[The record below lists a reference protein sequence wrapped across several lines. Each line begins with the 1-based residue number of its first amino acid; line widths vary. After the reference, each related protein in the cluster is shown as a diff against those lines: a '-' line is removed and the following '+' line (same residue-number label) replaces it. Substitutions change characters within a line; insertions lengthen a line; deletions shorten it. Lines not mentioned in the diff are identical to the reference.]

1 MKQWIKRIVVALGIL
16 LLVGAAAFIWW
27 GTHPLAAMPEA
38 QNALQSDS
46 QVQVSNNDWITFLS
60 VENRMDVGVILYPG
74 GHVDPVAYTP
84 LARGIAA
91 AGFPVIMPRMPL
103 NLAVF
108 DINAADEIM
117 ARYPEIE
124 TWVIGGHSLGGA
136 MAAEYVS
143 GHETAVRGLFLW
155 ASYSAENTDLSRF
168 TNLKVLSI
176 FGSEDGDVA
185 GIHASRDRLPLDTS
199 WVEMAGANHA
209 QFGYYGEQPGDG
221 TATISREAQQEIIL
235 ENTLTFLNEIALLAQ

>member
-46 QVQVSNNDWITFLS
+46 QVQVSNNDWITFLP

-84 LARGIAA
+84 LAGGIAA

-143 GHETAVRGLFLW
+143 GHETAVRGLFLL

-185 GIHASRDRLPLDTS
+185 GIHASRGQPSSGHKLGRNGGGQSRPIWLLRRTARGWNRHNFTRS
-199 WVEMAGANHA
+199 AAGNH
-209 QFGYYGEQPGDG
+209 
-221 TATISREAQQEIIL
+221 SRKHAY
-235 ENTLTFLNEIALLAQ
+235 FSK